1 MRDRENPRTPP
12 DLRHGGG
19 QCRDLFRVFFETCL
33 YFSESKCLQLKDC
46 IHLASFE
53 LIMRIMRIAL
63 IMLSMLLVHDSM
75 LIIQVGSHLTFK
87 RDVSFY
93 GSLDLNGF
101 KANYAYNIY
110 IYRYLYIYLFI

>member
-1 MRDRENPRTPP
+1 MRISNNVGTCFE
-12 DLRHGGG
+12 
-19 QCRDLFRVFFETCL
+19 FFFETCL
-33 YFSESKCLQLKDC
+33 VFSESERLQLKDC
-46 IHLASFE
+46 IHLTSLE

-110 IYRYLYIYLFI
+110 IDIYIYFYILQLKS

>member
-1 MRDRENPRTPP
+1 MEDYTEAN
-12 DLRHGGG
+12 DANIE
-19 QCRDLFRVFFETCL
+19 QCWDLFRVFFETCL

-110 IYRYLYIYLFI
+110 IDIYIYLYILQLKS